1 MDKER
6 DAHREFSFLFIPF
19 ISVRCSALLLV
30 VISANRFDIRAVM
43 VLDDYFMRL
52 VKSLPPTILALLLT
66 GMIFIPVPQLQAGGS
81 NKNGNPYGNGS
92 FFPNNGTF
100 SGVIRGENLG
110 GITQFSTSVT
120 NALSTSRGAAFLY
133 INGFSYSSGVAAVL
147 DPASSSLNA
156 YFSTAA
162 ETNGGTNILGG
173 GFLGSLQNSYPN
185 QTFTGN
191 GFVTVVDLVID
202 PTGDTLN
209 RVPISVNGVRISN

>member
-1 MDKER
+1 MKC
-6 DAHREFSFLFIPF
+6 FFM
-19 ISVRCSALLLV
+19 CS
-30 VISANRFDIRAVM
+30 
-43 VLDDYFMRL
+43 

-66 GMIFIPVPQLQAGGS
+66 GIIFILVPQLQAGGS

-147 DPASSSLNA
+147 DPAASSLNA

-191 GFVTVVDLVID
+191 GFVTFIDLVID